1 MFLQPRTR
9 VPQDRI
15 SAAIVPIRV
24 AFAVECTA
32 LPFCYWST
40 SVSVVTPPSLAAPLA
55 APLSDRRAL
64 LPWYAIEFL
73 NSYTGSLFCAGCYD
87 YADKVL
93 HKSPSVCLWLS
104 AAWGLSYMFISL
116 AGGRLAEKFGP
127 RRIVGL
133 MVFGAILASA
143 LGLLAIGFPFV
154 WVLLA
159 VMLPFNMSNSMVW
172 PALESAI
179 TRTPARLPL
188 STRMSMYNLSWSG
201 AGFVAFFTC
210 GAIESVSW
218 NLVFIIP
225 ALCCVASSAIFH
237 FWAIPARLI
246 RKDHVPEESA
256 HEHDI
261 DDPARRRKA
270 ETLLKMAWIGNAL
283 AYVAINV
290 FIPIKMRLADES
302 GISNLAVAG
311 YITAIWAFARFA
323 GFGLAWRWSGWH
335 YKIRWLLGSQIA
347 LAGAFCL
354 CLLVHNQLV
363 LAISQIVF
371 GLASALVYSGSLYYA
386 MHVSSGEGG
395 HAGIHE
401 ALIGL
406 GIAIGPAVGALAG
419 GNHLDVHALH
429 AIALGVTA
437 VMVLGIIVMA
447 IVAARWRQGL
457 EPPRHQDTKN
467 SLVN

>member
-1 MFLQPRTR
+1 
-9 VPQDRI
+9 
-15 SAAIVPIRV
+15 
-24 AFAVECTA
+24 
-32 LPFCYWST
+32 
-40 SVSVVTPPSLAAPLA
+40 VSVVTPPAALASETAAPA
-55 APLSDRRAL
+55 APLSDRRVL

-73 NSYTGSLFCAGCYD
+73 NSYTGALFCAGCYD
-87 YADKVL
+87 YADKQL

-116 AGGRLAEKFGP
+116 AGGRLAERFGP

-133 MVFGAILASA
+133 TLAGAILASA
-143 LGLLAIGFPFV
+143 LGLLAIGFPFI

-179 TRTPARLPL
+179 TRTPARMPL

-218 NLVFIIP
+218 SLVFIIP
-225 ALCCVASSAIFH
+225 ALCCVASSAIFR
-237 FWAIPARLI
+237 FWAIPARMI
-246 RKDHVPEESA
+246 RKDHVPEESV
-256 HEHDI
+256 HEQDI

-323 GFGLAWRWSGWH
+323 GFGLAWKWAGWH
-335 YKIRWLLGSQIA
+335 YKIRWLLGAQIA
-347 LAGAFCL
+347 LAASFCL
-354 CLLVHNQLV
+354 SLLIHHPIM
-363 LAISQIVF
+363 LAASQIVF
-371 GLASALVYSGSLYYA
+371 GLSTALVYSGSLYYA

-429 AIALGVTA
+429 AIAWGVTA
-437 VMVLGIIVMA
+437 VMAVGIVVMA
-447 IVAARWRQGL
+447 IVALRWRGRVT

-467 SLVN
+467 LVVN